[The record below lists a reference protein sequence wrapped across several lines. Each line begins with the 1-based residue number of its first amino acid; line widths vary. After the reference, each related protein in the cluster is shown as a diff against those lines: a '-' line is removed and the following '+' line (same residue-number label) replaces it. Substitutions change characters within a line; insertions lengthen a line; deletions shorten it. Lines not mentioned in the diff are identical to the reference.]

1 MPVNNKLTRAIKD
14 RIVQNFQ
21 LNALEFLIS
30 FVDDSTRK
38 VKIVESNSPPLR
50 EGGRIREISEDQAE
64 LLLECEDDSIFDV
77 TIVDP
82 GDSVIVRDKNGQ
94 VEFLG

>member
-82 GDSVIVRDKNGQ
+82 ANSVVVRDKNGQ
-94 VEFLG
+94 VEYLG

>member
-1 MPVNNKLTRAIKD
+1 M
-14 RIVQNFQ
+14 
-21 LNALEFLIS
+21 EFLIS

-38 VKIVESNSPPLR
+38 VKIVESNSPSLR

-64 LLLECEDDSIFDV
+64 LLLKCEDDSIFDV